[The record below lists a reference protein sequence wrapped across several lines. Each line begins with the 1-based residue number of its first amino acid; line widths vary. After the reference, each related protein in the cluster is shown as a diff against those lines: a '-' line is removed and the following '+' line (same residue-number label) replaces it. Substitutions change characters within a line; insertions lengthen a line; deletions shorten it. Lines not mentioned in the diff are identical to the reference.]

1 MVRRLCLL
9 SALCVVFAAC
19 QPQPN
24 AEQLPT
30 PIPFPTVTPGRLV
43 RGLLPTLAAAPDG
56 GSSRLANPATA
67 VALANL
73 PTATPDYAACPAQA
87 DPEPPPRPLTGQE
100 ATAAITR
107 FVSDGGSADALT
119 GLLRDGWGLLGENG
133 IVRADLDFI
142 GVGAPQLLLAYN
154 APGDGG
160 TLLVLGCANGRYAP
174 LYQSITGSMPQIIFA
189 GDMTYNSRA
198 ELLFASRQCSAEN
211 PDDCAYRTL
220 LMAWDGYEGRFINLL
235 NAAIS
240 SVELPTASDVDGDQ
254 VLEVAVRLTSTGTS
268 TTGPLRT
275 GLNIYDWNG
284 QYYALSVVQLDP
296 PRFLVQVI
304 HEADRAFRRADF
316 QQAISLFELARGDTG
331 LRFWFNDEPALLR
344 SYTLYRLVLL
354 YAYTDQT
361 EKALGAFQAALD
373 SFPPPAAPVY
383 AEMITAFWNTFQT
396 TNNLNSACRDVQAII
411 TARPEAVGLLN
422 RYGSRSPVYTAADLC
437 PF

>member
-1 MVRRLCLL
+1 M
-9 SALCVVFAAC
+9 VFAAC
-19 QPQPN
+19 QPQPS
-24 AEQLPT
+24 AEQPPT
-30 PIPFPTVTPGRLV
+30 PIPFPTVTPGRV
-43 RGLLPTLAAAPDG
+43 MRGLLPTLAAAPDG

-100 ATAAITR
+100 TAAAITR

-119 GLLRDGWGLLGENG
+119 GLLRDGWGLLNEAG

-142 GVGAPQLLLAYN
+142 GAGAPQLLLAYS

-189 GDMTYNSRA
+189 GDMTYDGRA

-240 SVELPTASDVDGDQ
+240 SVELPAASDVDGDQ

-268 TTGPLRT
+268 ATGPLRT

-344 SYTLYRLVLL
+344 SYTLYRLALL

-373 SFPPPAAPVY
+373 SFPPPNAPVY

-396 TNNLNSACRDVQAII
+396 TNNLNSACRDVQAIV